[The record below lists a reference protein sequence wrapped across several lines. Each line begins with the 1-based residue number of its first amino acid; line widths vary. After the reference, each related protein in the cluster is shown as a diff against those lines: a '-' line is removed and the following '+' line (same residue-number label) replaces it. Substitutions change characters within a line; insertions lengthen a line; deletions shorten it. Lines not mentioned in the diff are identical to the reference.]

1 MKKFITILTHLN
13 LQTLRFNFKYFPFKQ
28 AIRFPVFVASQ
39 VQLNQLSGTVSIE
52 GRLWPGK
59 VKIGY
64 GEVGIFDRKQ
74 SRSIWQVSGKVIFK
88 GHSDIGHGSKISV
101 SEEGTLILGE
111 NFNISAET
119 SLICQRKI
127 EIGAD
132 CMLSWDVLLMDT
144 DLHTIKNKAGNI
156 INAPKPIIIGPN
168 VWIGCRTTVLKGTH
182 IPPHAIIAAGS
193 ILSKPLEG
201 KEAIFGGN
209 PVRVL
214 KEEVSWHA

>member
-1 MKKFITILTHLN
+1 
-13 LQTLRFNFKYFPFKQ
+13 
-28 AIRFPVFVASQ
+28 
-39 VQLNQLSGTVSIE
+39 
-52 GRLWPGK
+52 
-59 VKIGY
+59 
-64 GEVGIFDRKQ
+64 
-74 SRSIWQVSGKVIFK
+74 
-88 GHSDIGHGSKISV
+88 
-101 SEEGTLILGE
+101 
-111 NFNISAET
+111 
-119 SLICQRKI
+119 
-127 EIGAD
+127 
-132 CMLSWDVLLMDT
+132 MDT